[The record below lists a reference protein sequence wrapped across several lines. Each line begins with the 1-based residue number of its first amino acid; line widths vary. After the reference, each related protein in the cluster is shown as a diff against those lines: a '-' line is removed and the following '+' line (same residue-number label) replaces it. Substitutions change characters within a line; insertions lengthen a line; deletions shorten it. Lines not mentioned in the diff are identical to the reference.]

1 MRLLLSFVTGCASQ
15 SLTSPITLGS
25 ESDVPLSDLIRLAHE
40 HEELYPKLVDT
51 VKKYIKV
58 FERKDVDE

>member
-1 MRLLLSFVTGCASQ
+1 LCCILSD
-15 SLTSPITLGS
+15 S
-25 ESDVPLSDLIRLAHE
+25 EVPLSDLIRLAHE

-58 FERKDVDE
+58 FDRKDVDE

>member
-1 MRLLLSFVTGCASQ
+1 MMPLFLRTDLPLDYSD
-15 SLTSPITLGS
+15 S
-25 ESDVPLSDLIRLAHE
+25 EVPLSDLIRLAHE